1 MPVNYRSTDYQGGM
15 AGIGQTL
22 ASIPGKILEARS
34 MQQGIEAS
42 KQSVEASKVD
52 VEKERTML
60 RELDESI
67 KYNKNINADA
77 YRSAVK
83 DVTATFGEDA
93 AKTLTAPGGL
103 EPSKYIAK
111 LGQDL
116 NKLMKQNGYTDETK
130 IRDFMYSATGQA
142 ETAQPFIESQRVSNQ
157 EQQRQGLLGGGQSNL
172 TGPTKEAE
180 PGLNDLSNLLSGGD
194 SPASATPTSAAS
206 APSSNLAGGLESSL
220 DPDFFDGLPANIAT
234 QIKDELRLSADP
246 GAALTSAMKA
256 KTSFMAAERKLKEEK
271 MKADEAAK
279 RASDLQK
286 QQDDAAMERVRE
298 NNKADAAS
306 AATTAQNAYTQ
317 RTYAMKQPQI
327 DAVTAFDNGLVQLE
341 TVSNL
346 MDKKFVGQIDG
357 RVGSVKQ
364 KFGMLGDQE
373 AMFRSAIATFENE
386 LLKLRSGAA
395 VTESEYERFRKEVAN
410 TNVPVDQFVA
420 TLKANV
426 TALKNKKSVYLTN
439 LKKAGVDIAGFEND
453 LTPVNTNPGSADA
466 SSVIPKVTGA
476 SDYNSIPSGSQYYDP
491 NGNLRTKP

>member
-1 MPVNYRSTDYQGGM
+1 
-15 AGIGQTL
+15 
-22 ASIPGKILEARS
+22 
-34 MQQGIEAS
+34 
-42 KQSVEASKVD
+42 
-52 VEKERTML
+52 
-60 RELDESI
+60 
-67 KYNKNINADA
+67 
-77 YRSAVK
+77 
-83 DVTATFGEDA
+83 
-93 AKTLTAPGGL
+93 
-103 EPSKYIAK
+103 
-111 LGQDL
+111 
-116 NKLMKQNGYTDETK
+116 
-130 IRDFMYSATGQA
+130 
-142 ETAQPFIESQRVSNQ
+142 
-157 EQQRQGLLGGGQSNL
+157 
-172 TGPTKEAE
+172 
-180 PGLNDLSNLLSGGD
+180 
-194 SPASATPTSAAS
+194 
-206 APSSNLAGGLESSL
+206 
-220 DPDFFDGLPANIAT
+220 
-234 QIKDELRLSADP
+234 
-246 GAALTSAMKA
+246 
-256 KTSFMAAERKLKEEK
+256 
-271 MKADEAAK
+271 
-279 RASDLQK
+279 
-286 QQDDAAMERVRE
+286 
-298 NNKADAAS
+298 
-306 AATTAQNAYTQ
+306 
-317 RTYAMKQPQI
+317 MKQPQI